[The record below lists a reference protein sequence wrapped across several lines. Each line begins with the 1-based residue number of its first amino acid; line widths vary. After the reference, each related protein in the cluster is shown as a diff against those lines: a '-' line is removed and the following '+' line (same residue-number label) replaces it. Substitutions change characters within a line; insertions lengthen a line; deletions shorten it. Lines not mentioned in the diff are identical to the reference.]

1 MRMRN
6 NPKANEIL
14 EENSKDLIVLEPTKL
29 KGKWKEFFGND
40 NEIHIEIGMGKGDF
54 ISNKALQNKNVNYIG
69 IELSK
74 SVLVVAINKFRTF
87 TAENGEVSNLRMMS
101 LDAKTLLDVFAEN
114 EVDKIYLNFSDP
126 WPRKK
131 HAKRRLTFK
140 TFLDVYKNI
149 LKEDGILEF
158 KTDNRGLFEFSIESM
173 NNYGMHFEKVFLD
186 LHKTDEPNIMTE
198 YERKFMEKGPIYKM
212 VAKF

>member
-14 EENSKDLIVLEPTKL
+14 EENSKDLIVLEPQTL
-29 KGKWKEFFGND
+29 KGKWKEIFKN
-40 NEIHIEIGMGKGDF
+40 NNPIYIEIGMGKGDF
-54 ISNKALQNKNVNYIG
+54 ITNNASQNKDINYIG

-74 SVLVVAINKFRTF
+74 SVLVVAINKLRKFEE
-87 TAENGEVSNLRMMS
+87 ENGKLDNLRMMS
-101 LDAKTLLDVFAEN
+101 CDAATLLDVFAEN

-149 LKEDGILEF
+149 LKENGIVEF

-173 NNYGMHFEKVFLD
+173 NNYGMHFEKIFLD
-186 LHKTDEPNIMTE
+186 LHQTDEPNIMTE

>member
-14 EENSKDLIVLEPTKL
+14 EENSKDLIVLEPQTL
-29 KGKWKEFFGND
+29 KGKWKEIFKN
-40 NEIHIEIGMGKGDF
+40 NNPIYIEIGMGKGDF
-54 ISNKALQNKNVNYIG
+54 ITNNAFQNKDINYIG

-74 SVLVVAINKFRTF
+74 SVLVVAINKLRKFEE
-87 TAENGEVSNLRMMS
+87 ENGKLDNLRMMS
-101 LDAKTLLDVFAEN
+101 CDAATLLDVFAEN

-149 LKEDGILEF
+149 LKENGIVEF

-173 NNYGMHFEKVFLD
+173 NNYGMHFEKIFLD
-186 LHKTDEPNIMTE
+186 LHQTDEPNIMTE